1 MKNLAFLL
9 LLPLAHAHMPGD
21 AALDTTVED
30 PLISWAL
37 DGEFHE
43 GDEVFVIRLPLSG
56 GLAIPFELLVPHERR
71 YQDWRPAYAVVGPG
85 LPAPTRE
92 ALARLPRPLPDG
104 FGAYVDLNEHAER
117 LIIFESVLRQMYYSS
132 GPVGLPL
139 GAGETQVWIWS
150 PDGATGPWVLGFG
163 VEEGFGGDA

>member
-9 LLPLAHAHMPGD
+9 LLPLAHAHMPGEAD
-21 AALDTTVED
+21 LDTTVED

-56 GLAIPFELLVPHERR
+56 GLAIPFELLVP
-71 YQDWRPAYAVVGPG
+71 
-85 LPAPTRE
+85 
-92 ALARLPRPLPDG
+92 
-104 FGAYVDLNEHAER
+104 
-117 LIIFESVLRQMYYSS
+117 LIIFESVLRQVYYSS

-139 GAGETQVWIWS
+139 GTGETQVWIWS
-150 PDGATGPWVLGFG
+150 PDGEPGPWVLGFG
-163 VEEGFGGDA
+163 VEEGFGGDS